1 MNQAFRIPW
10 RTAGPTT
17 GIPDLFV
24 EDDSGVVVARIG
36 RDAPPETRKL
46 WRDLIAA
53 APDLYTVLEELVEH
67 GLSEDQLYY
76 LINQET
82 AAKARA
88 ALAKYD
94 TLQSTPVPTDD
105 DPNPPKCKSCEKPW
119 RQHLGAE
126 GLCKQV
132 QELKQAV
139 RTLRSYADD
148 TVDYWAEGRIKKVGK
163 RLMAMSGHNPGYS
176 ASIDAALATESGE
189 NYD

>member
-1 MNQAFRIPW
+1 MDEITKQLAEVCRC
-10 RTAGPTT
+10 
-17 GIPDLFV
+17 
-24 EDDSGVVVARIG
+24 
-36 RDAPPETRKL
+36 
-46 WRDLIAA
+46 
-53 APDLYTVLEELVEH
+53 LVEWANST
-67 GLSEDQLYY
+67 GPLCDTDDTPMAVVNA
-76 LINQET
+76 IMM
-82 AAKARA
+82 ARA